1 MVTLQIISIIEGLLK
16 MQYLDRNFKKISAA
30 RIIMLR
36 AKKTWAWTKTAGPAY
51 VHSTS
56 SMSTYYESSTDQNQE
71 CFELPID

>member
-36 AKKTWAWTKTAGPAY
+36 AK
-51 VHSTS
+51 
-56 SMSTYYESSTDQNQE
+56 
-71 CFELPID
+71 